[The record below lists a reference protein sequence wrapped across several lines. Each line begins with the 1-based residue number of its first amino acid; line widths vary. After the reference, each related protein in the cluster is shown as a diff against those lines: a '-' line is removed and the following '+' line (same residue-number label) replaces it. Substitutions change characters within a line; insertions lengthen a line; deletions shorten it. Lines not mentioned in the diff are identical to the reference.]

1 MSYSFLGQNLHE
13 TADRARKYFAN
24 TYGATHFKC
33 EVAID
38 AQLPLK
44 PTWQATLSGGYI
56 LCIEVRESP
65 FSQSL
70 YEFVT
75 LCAQQGKPVRLWVAV
90 PQGMAAPT
98 FNGELKQ
105 AREVGVGVAQIA
117 DDGTAHEFHKP
128 VPLSLFA
135 LRKTE
140 LKQVPKVRR
149 EVLKT
154 AEDTFLAGAPDQGC
168 QAICQD
174 LEAITRA
181 FAEHTHQAS
190 WWRTP
195 TNAKALTTKFF
206 RKDSWA
212 TMLEV
217 LDERIDVKQVKAKSS
232 TFGRPLV
239 AGARQYT
246 NWRNTVSHK
255 PKTLAELQRRDAR
268 LRTMFEATRDLL
280 IEWYD
285 VAKPLKLLK

>member
-1 MSYSFLGQNLHE
+1 MSYAFLGQNLHE

-24 TYGATHFKC
+24 AYGATHFKA
-33 EVAID
+33 EAAID

-44 PTWQATLSGGYI
+44 PTWQATLNGGYI
-56 LCIEVRESP
+56 LCIEVRETP

-90 PQGMAAPT
+90 PHGMAAPT

-105 AREVGVGVAQIA
+105 ARELGVGVAQIA

-140 LKQVPKVRR
+140 LKHVPKIRR
-149 EVLKT
+149 ETLKT
-154 AEDTFLAGAPDQGC
+154 AEDTFLSGAPDQGC
-168 QAICQD
+168 QAVCQD
-174 LEAITRA
+174 LEAITRR
-181 FAEHTHQAS
+181 FAEHTYQAG
-190 WWRTP
+190 WWKT
-195 TNAKALTTKFF
+195 TAGAKALPTRFF
-206 RKDSWA
+206 RRDSWA
-212 TMLEV
+212 TMLEA
-217 LDERIDVKQVKAKSS
+217 LDERIDVQQVKVKCP

-255 PKTLAELQRRDAR
+255 PKTLNELQKRDAR

-280 IEWYD
+280 IEWYE
-285 VAKPLKLLK
+285 VAKPLKILK